1 MRTGLVILLL
11 AVWPLQ
17 GMDDLAR
24 HWVQSQ
30 RTPTNEQVMQVVSS
44 KSRAALVVGAAAA
57 ALSGVA
63 GRAFVGE
70 LAIALVP
77 VNLAVEGLK
86 YAVGRVRPDGDA
98 HRRNSSFPSS
108 HAANAFTVAAVAGR
122 RSRNWGLVLWPLA
135 TLVGYSRML
144 LDRHW
149 ASDVLGGCFIALA
162 GAWFAAQVLAWWAHR
177 KPVPTAR

>member
-1 MRTGLVILLL
+1 MRTGLVILLI
-11 AVWPLQ
+11 AIWPLQ
-17 GMDDLAR
+17 GMDDLVR
-24 HWVQSQ
+24 GWVQQQ
-30 RTPTNEQVMQVVSS
+30 RSPMNVQAMQVVSS

-63 GRAFVGE
+63 GRVFVAE
-70 LAIALVP
+70 LGIALVP

-122 RSRNWGLVLWPLA
+122 RSRTWGLVLWPLA

-162 GAWFAAQVLAWWAHR
+162 GAWFAAQVLAWWEHR
-177 KPVPTAR
+177 KAFPAAR